1 MPTAQER
8 RGHECLDTGQRH
20 LATDDAGAH
29 RKDVGVVV
37 FAAEPGRDRIGRL
50 HATDA
55 ADLVGND
62 GLAGAA
68 AAHHDAEV
76 ALAGGNRARRRSD
89 VVRIVDRLGRIDT
102 EVDDLVAGQ
111 GEPFGDWLFQREA
124 GVIGRQGN
132 AHDLTVA
139 NGAEANLGE
148 SPGWSKVGAML
159 NSTFRLFTIRGIEV
173 GVHYSWL
180 IIFALVSF
188 SLSVYIFPS
197 VPGIP
202 RMADLEFW
210 VLGVLTAVL
219 LFASVLVHELAHSF
233 VALARG
239 LKAKSITLFIF
250 GGVSNLSGDS
260 KDSSTEFLVAIVG
273 PLTSFALAAI
283 SFALA
288 SAIDEPRA
296 SLVFSYLFFINLTLG
311 IFNLVPGFPLDG
323 GRVLRAILWRVTGN
337 VRRATVW
344 AANVGRLV
352 ALLMFGYAAYLL
364 VVENSVIGAVWTAAI
379 AWFLYTA
386 ASGSVQQLVFEQ
398 RLKRVHVGDAITRD
412 EVTVTPDITVA
423 DLVDRYLLPAA
434 RTAMLAST
442 IASTA

>member
-1 MPTAQER
+1 
-8 RGHECLDTGQRH
+8 
-20 LATDDAGAH
+20 
-29 RKDVGVVV
+29 
-37 FAAEPGRDRIGRL
+37 
-50 HATDA
+50 
-55 ADLVGND
+55 
-62 GLAGAA
+62 
-68 AAHHDAEV
+68 
-76 ALAGGNRARRRSD
+76 
-89 VVRIVDRLGRIDT
+89 
-102 EVDDLVAGQ
+102 
-111 GEPFGDWLFQREA
+111 
-124 GVIGRQGN
+124 
-132 AHDLTVA
+132 
-139 NGAEANLGE
+139 
-148 SPGWSKVGAML
+148 ML

-210 VLGVLTAVL
+210 VLGILTALL

-239 LKAKSITLFIF
+239 LKARSITLFIF

-260 KDSSTEFLVAIVG
+260 KDSATEFLVAIVG

-283 SFALA
+283 SFGLA
-288 SAIDEPRA
+288 SVIDEPRV

-337 VRRATVW
+337 VKRATVW

-352 ALLMFGYAAYLL
+352 ALLMFGYAVYLL
-364 VVENSVIGAVWTAAI
+364 VIENSVLGAVWTAAI
-379 AWFLYTA
+379 AWFLYNA
-386 ASGSVQQLVFEQ
+386 ASGSVQQLAFEE
-398 RLKRVHVGDAITRD
+398 RLKRVRVGDAITRD
-412 EVTVTPDITVA
+412 EVTITPDITVA

-434 RTAMLAST
+434 RTAMPVEQDERLIGMVAIKD
-442 IASTA
+442 IAKVPPEQRGQVRVGQVMRGHAQIHPVTVDTRVIDAVELLDDNDLDQLPVLEGDRVVGIITRADVARQLQLREDLDI